1 MVLFIRK
8 IIMLDPTIRADFPIL
23 GIRLKNNSLV
33 YFDNTATSQKPK
45 IVIDKLVEYYK
56 KTNANIHRG
65 IHYLSE
71 KATEEYEK
79 SKIKVAKF
87 INAKSEKEIIY
98 TRNTTESINLVAYS
112 LANSILKK
120 GDLIISTEMEHHSN
134 IVPWQVLKDRIGIK
148 LEFIPVKKDFLLDL
162 EEYKKLL
169 EKKPK
174 LVVFTQA
181 SNVLGTINPAEEI
194 TQLAHKKKA
203 LVLIDGAQSAPHMK
217 VDMKGLNCD
226 FFAFSSHKMCGPT
239 GIGVLY
245 GKEKVLNDIPPF
257 LSGGDMINSV
267 TYKNS
272 TWNKLPWKFEAGTPN
287 IADGIAFGTTIDYLD
302 KIGMD
307 KIEKHERE
315 LTSYALKYMLKIKGL
330 EIFGLNDKLEKRGG
344 MVSFTIKGVHPH
356 DIAQVLNDD
365 GIAIRSGHHCAQP
378 LHKKFRKSSTA
389 RASFYLYNTIEEID
403 RMIDSLRK
411 VVKIFVK

>member
-1 MVLFIRK
+1 
-8 IIMLDPTIRADFPIL
+8 MLDPTIRADFPIL